1 MKTIKIGLLGLGNIG
16 KGVWNI
22 TQKNMS
28 QIQSYTGAQLEI
40 KNILVRNPAKHNEV
54 PKEILTTNADEIL
67 LDPEIDIIIELIG
80 GIESAFS
87 YIKKAIEN
95 NKHVVTANKAVIAT
109 YGEILHTLSKEHKVA
124 LRYEASVGGGIPI
137 INTLT
142 KSLAANEI
150 EEMVGIINGTTN
162 YILTQM
168 TENGMDFDEAL
179 KLAQEKGYAEADP
192 TSDIEGEDA
201 AFKLSILMSIAFGI
215 YISPNQIQREG
226 IRKISKKDIDYAKQL
241 DYKIKL
247 FATAKKDDDHLE
259 FYVYPTL
266 IPNDHPL
273 ASVNNEFNA
282 LFVKGNAVGELML
295 YGKGAGSMPTGSA
308 VMGDVLEIAKGIV
321 NKDHL
326 LISPI
331 PCENLPKIEEGLSQY
346 YIRTLVDDEPGIL
359 GKISSTFGKYGISL
373 SSVVQRGKGGF
384 SVPLVLITHEV
395 KKSILNEALEEI
407 LKNQMVT
414 EISSI
419 LKVENLD

>member
-1 MKTIKIGLLGLGNIG
+1 MQTIKIGLLGLGNIG
-16 KGVWNI
+16 KGVWDI
-22 TQKNMS
+22 TKKNMS
-28 QIQSYTGAQLEI
+28 KIQSYTGAKLEI
-40 KNILVRNPAKHNEV
+40 KKILVRNPAKHNEV

-67 LDPEIDIIIELIG
+67 LDPEIDLIIELIG
-80 GIESAFS
+80 GIDTAFS

-95 NKHVVTANKAVIAT
+95 HKHVVTANKAVIAT
-109 YGEILHTLSKEHKVA
+109 YGETLHALSHKHKVA

-168 TENGMDFDEAL
+168 TENRMEFHEAL

-192 TSDIEGEDA
+192 SSDIEGEDA

-215 YISPNQIQREG
+215 YVSPNQIQKEG
-226 IRKISKKDIDYAKQL
+226 ISKISKKDIDYATQL
-241 DYKIKL
+241 DYRIKL
-247 FATAKKDDDHLE
+247 FATAKKMDNQLE

-266 IPNDHPL
+266 IPNNHPL
-273 ASVNNEFNA
+273 ASVNDEFNA

-295 YGKGAGSMPTGSA
+295 YGKGAGSLPTGSA

-326 LISPI
+326 LICPT

-346 YIRTLVDDEPGIL
+346 YIRTLVDDEPGML

-373 SSVVQRGKGGF
+373 SSVVQRGKEGF
-384 SVPLVLITHEV
+384 SIPLVVVTHEV
-395 KKSILNEALEEI
+395 KKSILNKALEEI
-407 LKNQMVT
+407 LKNQMVI

-419 LKVENLD
+419 LKVENLS